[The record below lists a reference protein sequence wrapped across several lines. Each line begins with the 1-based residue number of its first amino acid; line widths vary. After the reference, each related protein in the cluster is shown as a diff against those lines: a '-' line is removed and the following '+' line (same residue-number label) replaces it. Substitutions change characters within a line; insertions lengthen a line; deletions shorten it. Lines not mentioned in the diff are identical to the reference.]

1 MRNSWWQVSLSER
14 EEIVYRVLMIAPTPF
29 FADRG
34 CHVRIL
40 GEARALQASGCEVT
54 ICTYHHGRDIDGIR
68 TVRIPR
74 IPGYQKLTAGPSNAK
89 YLADPLLMLSSLST
103 ALREPPDVI
112 HGHLHEGALI
122 GRFLRRMIRAPLIFD
137 YQGSLTDE
145 LGSHGYLDP
154 DGAKARV
161 FAELEA
167 WIDAGADAVVASTT
181 RATAALRAE
190 YPSIRTQT
198 VLDGVDTDE
207 FRPQEAERGKAARER
222 YGVEPGAELALYVG
236 VLADYQGIDL
246 VLDHIGEILAQRPRM
261 QVLFAGYPELAYRA
275 RAAELGL
282 ADRVL
287 FPGRVPFDETRA
299 LTAAADVGFTA
310 KLSASEGNLKVYN
323 YLACG
328 LPVVAFD
335 NPVNREILGE
345 LGVYAPQGDGAA
357 FVQRIGQ
364 LLDDP
369 DRRSELA
376 QAGRAHAVEQLSWRR
391 AARDLID
398 LYGTVL
404 SEGDRVRA
412 ATANPGEQRPGV
424 PTGRNDSIRGASR
437 TGLMHAAA
445 DR

>member
-1 MRNSWWQVSLSER
+1 
-14 EEIVYRVLMIAPTPF
+14 MIAPTPF

-40 GEARALQASGCEVT
+40 GEARALQASGCDVT
-54 ICTYHHGRDIDGIR
+54 VCTYHHGCEVDGIR
-68 TVRIPR
+68 TVRIPTV
-74 IPGYQKLTAGPSNAK
+74 PGYRKLTAGPSNAK
-89 YLADPLLMLSSLST
+89 YVADTLLLLRSLGL
-103 ALREPPDVI
+103 ALRDPPDMI

-122 GRFLRRMIRAPLIFD
+122 GRILRTMLRVPLVFD

-154 DGAKARV
+154 DGAKARA
-161 FAELEA
+161 FKELEA
-167 WIDAGADAVVASTT
+167 WIDTGADAVVASST

-190 YPSIRTQT
+190 YPSMRIQT

-207 FRPQEAERGKAARER
+207 FRPLKTDQKAAIRR
-222 YGVEPGAELALYVG
+222 RFGVAPGAQLAIYVG

-246 VLDHIGEILAQRPRM
+246 ILDHIGEIVEQRPRL
-261 QVLFAGYPELAYRA
+261 QVLFAGYPEQAYKA
-275 RAAELGL
+275 RADELGL

-287 FPGRVPFDETRA
+287 FPGRVPFDDTRA
-299 LTAAADVGFTA
+299 LTAAADVGLTA
-310 KLSASEGNLKVYN
+310 KLSATEGNLKIYN

-369 DRRSELA
+369 GRRNDLA
-376 QAGRAHAVEQLSWRR
+376 QRGRARAVEQLSWRR
-391 AARDLID
+391 AAHDLIE

-404 SEGDRVRA
+404 AAGDYVRSSPAVPAKDRLSTPEGKRETRSA
-412 ATANPGEQRPGV
+412 ASPAAG
-424 PTGRNDSIRGASR
+424 SC
-437 TGLMHAAA
+437 GL
-445 DR
+445 

>member
-1 MRNSWWQVSLSER
+1 M
-14 EEIVYRVLMIAPTPF
+14 YRVLMIAPTPF

-40 GEARALQASGCEVT
+40 GEARALQASGCDVT
-54 ICTYHHGRDIDGIR
+54 ICTYHHGREIDGIR
-68 TVRIPR
+68 TVRSPR
-74 IPGYQKLTAGPSNAK
+74 IPGYRKLTAGPSNAK
-89 YLADPLLMLSSLST
+89 YLADPLLMLSSIST
-103 ALREPPDVI
+103 AVREPPDVI

-122 GRFLRRMIRAPLIFD
+122 GRFLRTMLRAPLIFD

-145 LGSHGYLDP
+145 LGSHGYLEP

-161 FAELEA
+161 FTELEA
-167 WIDAGADAVVASTT
+167 WIDTGADAVVASTT

-190 YPSIRTQT
+190 YPSMRIRT

-207 FRPQEAERGKAARER
+207 FRPLVDDRRTAVRER
-222 YGVEPGAELALYVG
+222 YGVEPGAQLAIYVG

-261 QVLFAGYPELAYRA
+261 QVLFAGYPEAAYKA
-275 RAAELGL
+275 RTAELGL

-287 FPGRVPFDETRA
+287 FPGCVPFDDTRA

-310 KLSASEGNLKVYN
+310 KLSATEGNLKIYN

-345 LGVYAPQGDGAA
+345 LGVYAPQGDGVT
-357 FVQRIGQ
+357 FVQRLGQ

-369 DRRSELA
+369 GGRSELA
-376 QAGRAHAVEQLSWRR
+376 RAGRAHAVEQLSWHR
-391 AARDLID
+391 AASDLID

-404 SEGDRVRA
+404 SEGDRESEDYR
-412 ATANPGEQRPGV
+412 
-424 PTGRNDSIRGASR
+424 
-437 TGLMHAAA
+437 
-445 DR
+445 